1 MSQKAK
7 LPSLAC
13 FVLLTSALISV
24 FLYSSPVHSQS
35 PATIAILDLEP
46 INVEPSYAQV
56 LSNLVRKEIFS
67 AGKYQIVNR
76 EDLKTILSQ
85 MTVNLSDLV
94 DNKQDLVKIGEALS
108 VKKLV
113 VGSIGRIDKLYF
125 LTIKLVDLEKNVNEK
140 IVAKSY
146 ESKKADLEAVV
157 KQTVLELTGGPN
169 QKPRSFLFP
178 EYEYT
183 DRDYEIE
190 TRYNRAAMFI
200 LKRDF
205 PQVRKLVK
213 EMKALD
219 TDGKWK
225 KPLEILESKVEVFAT
240 ADEQR
245 VDAIVLSYLRHLQ
258 RCLVQN
264 YMEKEKYPAEINAQ
278 WMDQNCGDNFSRSF
292 FSGIEAIQSYRAD
305 RQNFEIV
312 VNAKSYPHKKYQAN
326 SNLIQPIPE

>member
-1 MSQKAK
+1 MNQKTK
-7 LPSLAC
+7 SLAQVV
-13 FVLLTSALISV
+13 FFFLTSVLISA
-24 FLYSSPVHSQS
+24 FLILPPAYSQS
-35 PATIAILDLEP
+35 PPTIAILDLEP

-56 LSNLVRKEIFS
+56 LSNLLRKEIFS

-76 EDLKTILSQ
+76 EDIKTILSQ
-85 MTVNLSDLV
+85 TVVNLSDLV
-94 DNKQDLVKIGEALS
+94 DNKKDLVKIGEALA

-125 LTIKLVDLEKNVNEK
+125 LTLKLVDLENNVNEK

-146 ESKKADLEAVV
+146 ESKKADLEAVA

-205 PQVRKLVK
+205 TQVRKLVK
-213 EMKALD
+213 EMKVLD
-219 TDGKWK
+219 TKGKWK

-245 VDAIVLSYLRHLQ
+245 VDAIVLSYLRNLQ
-258 RCLVQN
+258 RCLIQN
-264 YMEKEKYPAEINAQ
+264 YMENEKYPVELNAQ

-305 RQNFEIV
+305 QQNFEIT
-312 VNAKSYPHKKYQAN
+312 VNAKSYPRKKYQAS